1 MREEEQKLNSNKG
14 NSIERNYGKD
24 IINEFFAVNLGGGE
38 RNDGVGATMNGCA
51 SSLLLTYFPGISIR
65 ICDTL

>member
-24 IINEFFAVNLGGGE
+24 IINEFCAVNLGESGWVGGCLVYM
-38 RNDGVGATMNGCA
+38 VGWDLSYSDWVCVV
-51 SSLLLTYFPGISIR
+51 SF
-65 ICDTL
+65 